1 MQTLRH
7 YNQMARAILKTTI
20 VALYVLLTMVLAV
33 ATLVEYAQGTAFA
46 TEHIYHSVPF
56 MVLWGVL
63 GVLMIFSLS
72 EKKIFQPWPKFLLHF
87 SFLVILAGALTTY
100 LTSSKGIMHL
110 RQGERSFQYMEGE
123 SRLMHNIP
131 FTLTLDTFY
140 IEYYPGTEAPADY
153 VSRVEIETQAPSNSP
168 KGGEFKAGH
177 DVTSPLW
184 GDRGGLV
191 ISMNNTLDHQGYRF
205 YQSSYDEDGRG
216 TWLSVN
222 YDPWGTGLT
231 YTGYLLLLIAMIG
244 MMVHPRGG
252 FRRLLKKVTSDEL
265 RATSGPSLT
274 LPRREGRPCGTDFS
288 DADCADKK

>member
-1 MQTLRH
+1 
-7 YNQMARAILKTTI
+7 MARAILKTTI
-20 VALYVLLTMVLAV
+20 LALYILLTMVLAV
-33 ATLVEYAQGTAFA
+33 ATLVEYAQGIAFV

-63 GVLMIFSLS
+63 GVLVIFSLS

-153 VSRVEIETQAPSNSP
+153 VSRVEIETHLNPP
-168 KGGEFKAGH
+168 YK
-177 DVTSPLW
+177 
-184 GDRGGLV
+184 RGLV
-191 ISMNNTLDHQGYRF
+191 GSQHIQSPSLTGRDGEGLLISMNTPLDHQGYRF

-244 MMVHPRGG
+244 VMVHPHGG
-252 FRRLLKKVTSDEL
+252 FRRLLKK
-265 RATSGPSLT
+265 ATSGPSLT

-288 DADCADKK
+288 DTDCADKK

>member
-1 MQTLRH
+1 
-7 YNQMARAILKTTI
+7 MARSKLKTTTL
-20 VALYVLLTMVLAV
+20 ALYVLLTVVLAT
-33 ATLVEYAQGTAFA
+33 ATLVEHTQGTAFA

-63 GVLMIFSLS
+63 SVLMIFSFFA
-72 EKKIFQPWPKFLLHF
+72 KGAFQVWPKVLLHL

-110 RQGERSFQYMEGE
+110 RQGEHSFQYMEEGT
-123 SRLMHNIP
+123 RLMRDLP

-140 IEYYPGTEAPADY
+140 IDYYPGTEAPADY
-153 VSRVEIETQAPSNSP
+153 VSIATSDELRATS
-168 KGGEFKAGH
+168 GH
-177 DVTSPLW
+177 AEQDSSLFTLHSPL
-184 GDRGGLV
+184 RYT
-191 ISMNNTLDHQGYRF
+191 ISMNTPLDHQGYRF

-252 FRRLLKKVTSDEL
+252 FRRLLKKATSDGL

>member
-1 MQTLRH
+1 
-7 YNQMARAILKTTI
+7 MASSILKTTTL
-20 VALYVLLTMVLAV
+20 ALYVLLTVVLAT
-33 ATLVEYAQGTAFA
+33 ATLVEHAQGTAFA

-63 GVLMIFSLS
+63 SVLMIFSFFA
-72 EKKIFQPWPKFLLHF
+72 KGAFQVWPKFLLHI

-110 RQGERSFQYMEGE
+110 RQGEHSFQYMEEGT
-123 SRLMHNIP
+123 RLMRDLP

-140 IEYYPGTEAPADY
+140 IDYYPGTKAPADY
-153 VSRVEIETQAPSNSP
+153 VSIATSDELRATS
-168 KGGEFKAGH
+168 GH
-177 DVTSPLW
+177 AEQDSSLFALHSSLTHT
-184 GDRGGLV
+184 
-191 ISMNNTLDHQGYRF
+191 ISMNNILMHKGYRF

-252 FRRLLKKVTSDEL
+252 FRRLLKKATSDGRQATNGEQ
-265 RATSGPSLT
+265 RAT
-274 LPRREGRPCGTDFS
+274 RECGTENFPSAD
-288 DADCADKK
+288 DADCADKKMTKL